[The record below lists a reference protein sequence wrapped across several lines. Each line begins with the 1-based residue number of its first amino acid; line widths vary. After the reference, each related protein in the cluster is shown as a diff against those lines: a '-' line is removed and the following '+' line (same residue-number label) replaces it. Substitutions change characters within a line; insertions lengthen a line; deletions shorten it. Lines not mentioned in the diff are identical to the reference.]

1 MLGDLA
7 DSFNFRIAICCRLQ
21 KTLKTLIEDQKRFLT
36 IWGRIRTISR
46 YMEQKYESITWLAR
60 ISNETIKQHK
70 LEKYADQI
78 ISRYSDIFEHKQ
90 YTDYVHGVSYS
101 RLTISR
107 LVSNMSIRNSY
118 LYDPNDLYDHNDS
131 DNEEGSDDDASRRS
145 DEPYEGYH
153 FLLDPNC
160 PKSRSYHA
168 AIGKKEGG
176 AAMFRR
182 FSWFRDMS
190 WYPAADT

>member
-21 KTLKTLIEDQKRFLT
+21 KTVKTLIEDQKRFLT

-46 YMEQKYESITWLAR
+46 YMDQKYESITWLAR
-60 ISNETIKQHK
+60 KSDEMIKQHK
-70 LEKYADQI
+70 LEKYVDQVM
-78 ISRYSDIFEHKQ
+78 SRYSDIFEHKQ
-90 YTDYVHGVSYS
+90 YTDYVHGVTYS

-107 LVSNMSIRNSY
+107 LVSDMSFRNSY

-131 DNEEGSDDDASRRS
+131 DNEEWSDDDASRRFNIE
-145 DEPYEGYH
+145 DYEAYD
-153 FLLDPNC
+153 FPLDPNC

-168 AIGKKEGG
+168 ASGKKEGG

-182 FSWFRDMS
+182 FSW
-190 WYPAADT
+190 YPAADT